1 MSGFR
6 KPSFKPLEEPPGL
19 TEFASGVA
27 QTKVLHV
34 IERAVEAP
42 AAGDPLG
49 RPRRP
54 KAPANPF
61 NIRLGTPAKL
71 ALERLAEA
79 EQRSQNQILTRLIE
93 PLLIDAASK
102 LA

>member
-6 KPSFKPLEEPPGL
+6 KPSFKPLEEPAGL

-27 QTKVLHV
+27 QTKVLHI
-34 IERAVEAP
+34 IERPPVETEAP
-42 AAGDPLG
+42 
-49 RPRRP
+49 RKRP

-61 NIRLGTPAKL
+61 NIRLGIPAKL

-79 EQRSQNQILTRLIE
+79 EQRSQNQVLTRLIE
-93 PLLIDAASK
+93 PLLIEAASK
-102 LA
+102 LP